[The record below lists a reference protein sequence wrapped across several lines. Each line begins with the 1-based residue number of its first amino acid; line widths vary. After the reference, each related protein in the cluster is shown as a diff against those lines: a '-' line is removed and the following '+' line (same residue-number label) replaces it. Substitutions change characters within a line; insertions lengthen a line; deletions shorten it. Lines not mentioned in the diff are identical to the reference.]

1 MLSMN
6 ETAGNTCGRD
16 VYIVDCI
23 RTPIG
28 LGRNTGSLHDI
39 HPVSLLSYVLDS
51 VTSRC
56 NVNKAEVEG
65 MFVLYCSFNS
75 NELFSSSLI
84 YTDY

>member
-6 ETAGNTCGRD
+6 ETAGSSEGSGRE
-16 VYIVDCI
+16 VYILDCV

-28 LGRNTGSLHDI
+28 FGKSNGSLHEM
-39 HPVSLLSYVLDS
+39 HPVSLLSLVLDN

-65 MFVLYCSFNS
+65 KFKEC
-75 NELFSSSLI
+75 
-84 YTDY
+84 